1 MMGVVWYHRSAVAGN
16 SDEQPAAETAATAQT
31 AERVDELIAA
41 GRHADAARAALAR
54 GDHTRAIELFE
65 KLWDF
70 RGALEAARAAGDLPR
85 ALRYAIEISSVVTR
99 GDEDRRAAVTE
110 LLAQLTATED
120 GARAALDVLVK
131 MRRHADAAPI
141 AERLGQI
148 DQAIDL
154 YSRAHDE
161 LAAARLLE
169 AQGRDREAGRMLERA
184 LDLAAE
190 AERAPLQL
198 ALGRILA
205 RRGAY
210 PEAARLLQEARRNT
224 ELRIEA
230 KRHLVATLAAMGL
243 RDGARDTL
251 LSLRALDPAVP
262 ADLDSYLRAWRDET
276 AERRTSRDREIIAG
290 RYRIERLLGAG
301 ASGRVFLAA
310 DEVAGRSVAI
320 KMFFA
325 AGARGGAA
333 YERFVREA
341 RLASTLRHPSLV
353 EVYDVSVE
361 RGFLVMEYLPGG
373 SLATRIAAG
382 ASGEPSAA
390 AAPREGASGEPSAA
404 AAPREGASLP
414 QALVRRMALDLLSG
428 LEVAHHRGVV
438 HRDVKPA
445 NIFFDAR
452 GTAKL
457 GDFGVAHLVDLGQ
470 TQTGGLIGTLAYMS
484 PEQITGAPISIAA
497 DLYSVGVTLFE
508 AVTGRMPFLGPDFV
522 AQHLGEPAP
531 AATSIAPHIAPGWDP
546 ILAALLVK
554 NPRER
559 TPTLADL
566 RRQLEALDL
575 TGPAARAGAA
585 ADAQRRAAPDARARR
600 DSGPPSLAPP
610 AEEGEARPRYQFET
624 PLGTTPISQL
634 ARAVDTVLDR
644 SVVIERFDD
653 SEEAARALERARML
667 GRAQSPFVQ
676 RALGH
681 DRATRTMVFE
691 APAGASLAD
700 ALPQLPTTELVRL
713 LKRLARAAAAI
724 HELGGSHG
732 ALATRTIVL
741 DEGAVPTVMAAG
753 LGPVTGGTP
762 AADVAAIIGL
772 VAQLAESEP
781 TFDALARTL
790 TDAVGAAL
798 PAYAPPSDGESLYT
812 AADAVDIAVLGA
824 LGSR

>member
-1 MMGVVWYHRSAVAGN
+1 MAGN
-16 SDEQPAAETAATAQT
+16 SDEPPPGEAIE
-31 AERVDELIAA
+31 ELVRA
-41 GRHADAARAALAR
+41 GRHAEAARAALDR
-54 GDHTRAIELFE
+54 GDHARAIELFE
-65 KLWDF
+65 KVWDF

-85 ALRYAIEISSVVTR
+85 ALRYAIELSSVVVR
-99 GDEDRRAAVTE
+99 GDDDRRAAVVE
-110 LLAQLTATED
+110 LLGALTATED

-141 AERLGQI
+141 AERLGLL
-148 DQAIDL
+148 DQAIEL
-154 YSRAHDE
+154 YARAHDE
-161 LAAARLLE
+161 IAAARLLE
-169 AQGRDREAGRMLERA
+169 QQGRDREAGRMLERA

-210 PEAARLLQEARRNT
+210 PEAARLLQEARKNP
-224 ELRIEA
+224 ELRLEA
-230 KRHLVATLAAMGL
+230 KRHLIATLAAMGL

-251 LSLRALDPAVP
+251 LGLRALDPEVP
-262 ADLDSYLRAWRDET
+262 ADLDSYLRAWRDQT
-276 AERRTSRDREIIAG
+276 AERKTGRDRDVIAG

-341 RLASTLRHPSLV
+341 RLASALRHPSLV

-361 RGFLVMEYLPGG
+361 RGFLVMEYRPGG
-373 SLATRIAAG
+373 SLAARL
-382 ASGEPSAA
+382 ASGSPVDPGSA
-390 AAPREGASGEPSAA
+390 AAPRGAGAL
-404 AAPREGASLP
+404 APV
-414 QALVRRMALDLLSG
+414 QARRMVLDIIGG
-428 LEVAHHRGVV
+428 LEAAHHRGVV

-484 PEQITGAPISIAA
+484 PEQITGAPISVAA

-508 AVTGRMPFLGPDFV
+508 AITGRMPFLGPDFV
-522 AQHLGEPAP
+522 AQHLGEPP
-531 AATSIAPHIAPGWDP
+531 PTATSIAPQLSPGWDP
-546 ILAALLVK
+546 ILAGLLVK

-575 TGPAARAGAA
+575 TGITGATLGARTVAE
-585 ADAQRRAAPDARARR
+585 PRR
-600 DSGPPSLAPP
+600 DSRPHSIAQL
-610 AEEGEARPRYQFET
+610 AEEGEAPPRYQFET
-624 PLGTTPISQL
+624 PLGQTPISQL

-644 SVVIERFDD
+644 SVVIERFDASD
-653 SEEAARALERARML
+653 EATAALDRARML

-676 RALGH
+676 RALGLDH
-681 DRATRTMVFE
+681 ATRTMVFE

-700 ALPQLPTTELVRL
+700 ALPALPTTELVRL

-732 ALATRTIVL
+732 AIATRTVVL

-762 AADVAAIIGL
+762 EADVAAIIAV

-781 TFDALARTL
+781 AFDALARAL
-790 TDAVGAAL
+790 TAAVGAAL
-798 PAYAPPSDGESLYT
+798 PAYAPPADGESLYA
-812 AADAVDIAVLGA
+812 AADAVDIAVLAA